1 MKALKRRVAALEAK
15 PEEYV
20 QVASPAGPLSDVAA
34 MLDALGAG
42 RPYSVLHRSSAPPAS
57 PNQPIDPT
65 SPGGHVAERL
75 ESLRRKLAEDPGLD
89 GAFDAARKDTIRQI
103 ESENRQRERKERQR
117 AKKARR
123 KERQAAAVSGV
134 PSCPSPAVA
143 TTESG

>member
-1 MKALKRRVAALEAK
+1 VSEAEETVLLEALREDFHDIFAFALLSGIRETGLCTMGRSK
-15 PEEYV
+15 V
-20 QVASPAGPLSDVAA
+20 DLANAQVMFRSK
-34 MLDALGAG
+34 
-42 RPYSVLHRSSAPPAS
+42 RHRDDPP
-57 PNQPIDPT
+57 
-65 SPGGHVAERL
+65 G
-75 ESLRRKLAEDPGLD
+75 LRRKLAEDPGLD

-123 KERQAAAVSGV
+123 KERRAAAVSGV